1 MAPGTKSTKQK
12 IVETTTS
19 ILTGELAGDVASFIR
34 SVAHR
39 RFSPDNTLEKRVLL
53 HEAVR
58 SYLSNGS
65 REAASRVVSEGVDP
79 DVTATQLV
87 NLVSDADGLDAITD
101 KVRAIIEASA
111 PELRTDRLRE
121 VVGRTTLYHLVDE
134 IDRADSSKPLDI
146 ANGKEVTVC
155 FIPGSSRVQNYWD
168 TATRSW
174 MERSDSISIYPDR
187 TFIDFLGVVGVSKT
201 DWLSAVERNTTM
213 SSAARMRD
221 HLEERAAAW
230 EAVPEWETA
239 GSLDIEDD
247 DLVAAVDA
255 CPYGFTPMIAFTM
268 QAEEILAMDF
278 TETLEVTGGIV
289 GLHDFTTGSGDPLR
303 FEGTLRFTPGIGDM
317 HLADDQPLGLIATH
331 GFLSSA
337 FVSTVTRAPAIPSDG
352 TRTALSPVP

>member
-1 MAPGTKSTKQK
+1 MAPGTKNTKQK
-12 IVETTTS
+12 ITEITTS
-19 ILTGELAGDVASFIR
+19 ILTGEVSGDVASFIR
-34 SVAHR
+34 SLAYR
-39 RFSPDNTLEKRVLL
+39 RFAPDLTLEKRVLL

-58 SYLSNGS
+58 QYLASG
-65 REAASRVVSEGVDP
+65 RTEDASRVVSEGLRSDAM
-79 DVTATQLV
+79 TAE
-87 NLVSDADGLDAITD
+87 LVSLVGDADAFDAITE

-111 PELRTDRLRE
+111 PELRIDDLQE

-134 IDRADSSKPLDI
+134 VSRADTSQPLDI
-146 ANGKEVTVC
+146 ATGKEVTVC
-155 FIPGSSRVQNYWD
+155 FIPGSSRVENYWD
-168 TATRSW
+168 LATRSW

-187 TFIDFLGVVGVSKT
+187 TFTDFLGVVGVSKA
-201 DWLSAVERNTTM
+201 DWLSAVERNTTVAT
-213 SSAARMRD
+213 AARMRD
-221 HLEERAAAW
+221 YLGERTDVW
-230 EAVPEWETA
+230 RDVSDWETA

-268 QAEEILAMDF
+268 QAEEIFAMDF

-303 FEGTLRFTPGIGDM
+303 FEGTLRFTPRVGDM

-337 FVSTVTRAPAIPSDG
+337 FVSTVVRTRGHAPLQEAAPAP
-352 TRTALSPVP
+352 